1 MCALKYASEALAMI
15 CICDKRCQARMMRDD
30 NAREWATACR
40 CACLA
45 EKQSRMLVNRR
56 IDLTIHTYANM
67 SKQDQKTSIQSGSP
81 FRSDPPSTAL
91 GKPRMSYT
99 GEKRE
104 QSKWKC
110 HECLRCVTRCV
121 LWQ

>member
-56 IDLTIHTYANM
+56 VDLTIHTHANM
-67 SKQDQKTSIQSGSP
+67 SKQDQKTSIRADLRSALIRLPPRWVSHACHTPGRSENNQNGSAT
-81 FRSDPPSTAL
+81 S
-91 GKPRMSYT
+91 
-99 GEKRE
+99 
-104 QSKWKC
+104 
-110 HECLRCVTRCV
+110 V
-121 LWQ
+121 